1 MLHLS
6 PMRRTVPDHVLSTVP
21 TPLSTAFALSVQ
33 RKSPASTDGPKAPHG
48 SIYGSAFGGMALQ
61 RNAKELPLQVAVGR
75 WRIWG
80 LSFIFNDGHVG
91 A

>member
-21 TPLSTAFALSVQ
+21 IPLSTAFALSVQ
-33 RKSPASTDGPKAPHG
+33 RKSPASTDGPKV
-48 SIYGSAFGGMALQ
+48 
-61 RNAKELPLQVAVGR
+61 LQVAVSR